1 MSSNIRG
8 ERTDAEWRA
17 SDRARRTDPTAKRI
31 PTTFEVE
38 LTSGAY
44 FDVTAPDHH
53 ALTLNDIAEPLAKT
67 CRYGGACKGYLS
79 VAEHAVLVALKLRRL
94 GAPVSLQLAGL
105 HHDDPEFCLS
115 DIQRPVKLALRAM
128 IIEHGYGANEPYAL
142 ITKKL
147 EHAIWRAFG
156 QVNGE
161 MLWTPGDEHNP
172 LVKDVDNWACAF
184 EARHIMPSRGEHWE
198 QAWLLKSATRPIP
211 EHEQDAIHGWEWRQA
226 RDVWLGL
233 HHELVTKALGG
244 SQTVAA

>member
-1 MSSNIRG
+1 MN
-8 ERTDAEWRA
+8 
-17 SDRARRTDPTAKRI
+17 RI
-31 PTTFEVE
+31 PSAFEVE

-67 CRYGGACKGYLS
+67 CRYGGACSGYFS

-94 GAPVSLQLAGL
+94 GAPLNLQVAGL

-115 DIQRPVKLALRAM
+115 DIQRPVKLALRSLRATDF
-128 IIEHGYGANEPYAL
+128 GATFPSPDPYEVV
-142 ITKKL
+142 TKKL
-147 EHAIWRAFG
+147 EHAVWRAFG
-156 QVNGE
+156 HADGQN
-161 MLWTPGDEHNP
+161 LWTPGDEHHS

-184 EARHIMPSRGEHWE
+184 EARHIMPSKGEHWE

-211 EHEQDAIHGWEWRQA
+211 EHDEDEIHGWEWRQA

-233 HHELVTKALGG
+233 HYQLQVEALRGA
-244 SQTVAA
+244 TAVAA